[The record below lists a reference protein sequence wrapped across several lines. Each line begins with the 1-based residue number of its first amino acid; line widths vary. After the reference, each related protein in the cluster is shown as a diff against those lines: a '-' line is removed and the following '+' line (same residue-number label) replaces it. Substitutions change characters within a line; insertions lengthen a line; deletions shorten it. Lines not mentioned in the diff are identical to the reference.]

1 MSEKTASSTPGI
13 VLAVVGA
20 LLIVVSI
27 ILSAVGFVNVDKGN
41 YKDAKASIIS
51 SAVFGGLGLLG
62 MIGALFLLKSE
73 AGQAASMALLA

>member
-1 MSEKTASSTPGI
+1 MSEKTVSSMPGI

-20 LLIVVSI
+20 LLIVISI

-73 AGQAASMALLA
+73 AGQEASMAMLL